1 MATGPRFS
9 RPALRPATA
18 TRLAVIAVPI
28 YFVWEMAQAPLFTG
42 MPRDWRLATLF
53 CALATIGDVVLL
65 LAFVALGSVL
75 FGDERW
81 FTPPHVRRYAVITL
95 VGLAAQI
102 AIEWLA
108 VEKFRLWGYQP
119 WHPRLPLVGTGLVA
133 ALQPLVVVPSV
144 LSLVARWVT
153 RVPWSRRRASHI
165 TR

>member
-9 RPALRPATA
+9 RPGLRLATA
-18 TRLAVIAVPI
+18 NRLAVIAAPI

-65 LAFVALGSVL
+65 LAFVALGSVW
-75 FGDERW
+75 FGAERW
-81 FTPPHVRRYAVITL
+81 FTPPHVGRYAVITL

-108 VEKFRLWGYQP
+108 VEKFQLWGYQP

-144 LSLVARWVT
+144 LWLTARWDM
-153 RVPWSRRRASHI
+153 RVFPSQS
-165 TR
+165 